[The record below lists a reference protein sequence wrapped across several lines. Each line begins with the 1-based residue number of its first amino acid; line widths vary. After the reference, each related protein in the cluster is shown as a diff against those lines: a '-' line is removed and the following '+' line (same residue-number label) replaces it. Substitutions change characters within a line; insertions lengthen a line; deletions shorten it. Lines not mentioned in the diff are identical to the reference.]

1 MAVSPR
7 SEAETILSYDYELDQ
22 WHYYSDVPKHNRKW
36 DKAVVPTRRVVEDN
50 GTISLLEG
58 TIDGSVSVRK
68 RQNFTDEQRQA
79 AANRF
84 RQHRIGSKAV
94 SAHNKG
100 QSETLNAN
108 RV

>member
-1 MAVSPR
+1 MAVTSR

-58 TIDGSVSVRK
+58 TIDGGVSVRK
-68 RQNFTDEQRQA
+68 QRKLTNEQRQA
-79 AANRF
+79 AADRL
-84 RQHRIGSKAV
+84 RQSRINSKAV
-94 SAHNKG
+94 SVHNKG
-100 QSETLNAN
+100 KNETLNTD
-108 RV
+108 

>member
-1 MAVSPR
+1 MAVTSR

-36 DKAVVPTRRVVEDN
+36 DKVVVPTRRVVEDN

-68 RQNFTDEQRQA
+68 RRELTDEQRQA
-79 AANRF
+79 VADRL
-84 RQHRIGSKAV
+84 RHHRINSKAV
-94 SAHNKG
+94 SVNNKA
-100 QSETLNAN
+100 ENEALNAD
-108 RV
+108 

>member
-1 MAVSPR
+1 MAVTPR
-7 SEAETILSYDYELDQ
+7 SEAETILNYDYELDQ

-58 TIDGSVSVRK
+58 TIDGGVSVRK

-79 AANRF
+79 AADRL
-84 RQHRIGSKAV
+84 RQHIINSKAV
-94 SAHNKG
+94 SVHNKG
-100 QSETLNAN
+100 ENETLNTN
-108 RV
+108 